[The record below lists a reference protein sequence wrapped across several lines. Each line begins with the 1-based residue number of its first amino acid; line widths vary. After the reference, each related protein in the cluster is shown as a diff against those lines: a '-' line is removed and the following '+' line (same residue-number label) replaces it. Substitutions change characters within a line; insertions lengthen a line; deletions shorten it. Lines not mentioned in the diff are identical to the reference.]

1 MRPRTTWLRPNSA
14 RARVV
19 AWVLPLVLGSLAI
32 VTVTTWLLMIRSA
45 DNRMRESLRTEI
57 AEFTTLTEAG
67 VDPATGAPFSTVT
80 DVLRVVITYNLAR
93 PNEKFLGY
101 VDGTFELQSRQQAPI
116 KISEDAAFTALVGT
130 TTVPT
135 EGSYDSASG
144 EVVYLAVPVAL
155 DGDPTPAVVVAA
167 YFADQE
173 RQPADD
179 VAVLMLLVG
188 AGASVVAAVGA
199 WIVAGRILMPVK
211 NIADT
216 ATAITDSNLSRRIPH
231 ESSGRRTDEMGTL
244 VDSINAMLDRL
255 EAGSAAQRRFLDDA
269 GHELRTPITIVRG
282 HLDVLDTSDPDDVRD
297 TVTLVDDELE
307 RMNRLVADLLLLTR
321 AEQTS
326 FVAPTDVDVSELTRT
341 IFDKVHRLA
350 DREWVLETTAPVNA
364 HLDEQRMTQAVVALA
379 ENATHHTRPG
389 DRIGIGSQ
397 LSDSDIRFWVTDAG
411 SGIAEA
417 DRERIFERFARGRDG
432 TRRSEGAGLGLSIV
446 TAIARAHGGRVV
458 VGSSLGHGSTF
469 TITVPVSAGKNQ

>member
-1 MRPRTTWLRPNSA
+1 MTTSSRRYRPSSA
-14 RARVV
+14 RGRII

-45 DNRMRESLRTEI
+45 DDRMRESLRTEI

-67 VDPATGAPFSTVT
+67 VDPGTGEPFAGVT

-101 VDGTFELQSRQQAPI
+101 VNGNFELQSRQQAPI
-116 KISEDAAFTALVGT
+116 KLSEDTAFTALVGS
-130 TTVPT
+130 VDRAT
-135 EGSYDSASG
+135 EGSYDSAAG
-144 EVVYLAVPVAL
+144 EVFYLAVPVAL
-155 DGDPTPAVVVAA
+155 DGDPTPGVVVAA

-173 RQPADD
+173 RQAADD

-188 AGASVVAAVGA
+188 AATSVIAAAGA
-199 WIVAGRILMPVK
+199 WVIAGRILAPVK

-216 ATAITDSNLSRRIPH
+216 TRAITDSNLSKRIPH
-231 ESSGRRTDEMGTL
+231 ENAGKRTDEMGML
-244 VDSINAMLDRL
+244 VDSVNAMLDRL
-255 EAGSAAQRRFLDDA
+255 EAGAAGQRRFLDDA

-282 HLDVLDTSDPDDVRD
+282 HLDVLDTSDPNDVRE
-297 TVTLVDDELE
+297 TVALVDDELS
-307 RMNRLVADLLLLTR
+307 RMNRLVTDLLLLTR

-326 FVAPTDVDVSELTRT
+326 FATPTEVDVDELTRT
-341 IFDKVHRLA
+341 VFDKVTRLA
-350 DREWVLETTAPVNA
+350 ERDWVLETAAPIRA
-364 HLDEQRMTQAVVALA
+364 RLDQQRMTQAVLALA
-379 ENATHHTRPG
+379 ENATHHTRTG

-397 LSDSDIRFWVTDAG
+397 LSDGDIRFWVTDAG
-411 SGIAEA
+411 SGIADE
-417 DRERIFERFARGRDG
+417 DRDRIFERFARGRDG

-446 TAIARAHGGRVV
+446 TAIASAHGGRVG

-469 TITVPVSAGKNQ
+469 TITIPVDTKKDI

>member
-1 MRPRTTWLRPNSA
+1 MVKRPHLRPRSA
-14 RARVV
+14 RARII

-32 VTVTTWLLMIRSA
+32 VTVTTWLLMIRST
-45 DNRMRESLRTEI
+45 DDRMRESLRTEI

-67 VDPATGAPFSTVT
+67 VDPGTGAPFGSVT

-101 VDGTFELQSRQQAPI
+101 VDGEFALQSRQQAPI
-116 KISEDAAFTALVGT
+116 RLSEDVGFTETVGS
-130 TTVPT
+130 VREAT
-135 EGSYDSASG
+135 EGSYDSAAG

-173 RQPADD
+173 RQAADD
-179 VAVLMLLVG
+179 VAVLMLVVG
-188 AGASVVAAVGA
+188 AATSVIAAAGA
-199 WIVAGRILMPVK
+199 WVVAGRILAPVK

-216 ATAITDSNLSRRIPH
+216 AMAITDSNLSERIPH
-231 ESSGRRTDEMGTL
+231 SDAGKRTDEMGML
-244 VDSINAMLDRL
+244 VDSVNAMLDRL
-255 EAGSAAQRRFLDDA
+255 ETGAAGQRRFLDDA

-282 HLDVLDTSDPDDVRD
+282 HLDVLDTSDPGDVRE
-297 TVTLVDDELE
+297 TIALVDDELG
-307 RMNRLVADLLLLTR
+307 RMNRLVTDLLLLTR

-326 FVAPTDVDVSELTRT
+326 FVTPTVVGVDDLTRT
-341 IFDKVHRLA
+341 VFDKATRLA
-350 DREWVLETTAPVNA
+350 DREWVLETTAPITA
-364 HLDEQRMTQAVVALA
+364 SLDAQRMTQALLALA
-379 ENATHHTRPG
+379 ENATHHTQDG
-389 DRIGIGSQ
+389 NRIGIGSQ
-397 LSDSDIRFWVTDAG
+397 QSDGDIRFWVTDSG
-411 SGIAEA
+411 TGIADD

-446 TAIARAHGGRVV
+446 TAIATAHGGRVG

-469 TITVPVSAGKNQ
+469 SITIPLAAGEDA